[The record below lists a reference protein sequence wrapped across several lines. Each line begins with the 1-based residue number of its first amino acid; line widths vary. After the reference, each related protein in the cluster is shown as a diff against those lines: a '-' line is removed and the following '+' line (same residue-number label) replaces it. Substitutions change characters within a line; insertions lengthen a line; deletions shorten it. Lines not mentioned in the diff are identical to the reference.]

1 MLPENSASGR
11 PFNAA
16 ARQSR
21 LSLLHH
27 HTCVHLSIFEP
38 PLSFLPLKSTPPQPS
53 NSTSFDGDDTEVV
66 DSTVD
71 RETAIEDC
79 SRLALE
85 AEQSLPIVWTVG
97 EALAVLGITVSM
109 TSSSSTPLQVVTTVS
124 SEVASAMVEAE
135 GLVDDLLK
143 VIQVSSHD
151 RIPS

>member
-1 MLPENSASGR
+1 ML
-11 PFNAA
+11 
-16 ARQSR
+16 SR

-27 HTCVHLSIFEP
+27 QTCVHLSIFEP
-38 PLSFLPLKSTPPQPS
+38 PLSFPPLKSTPSQPS